1 MATAAQIAKLRRKVQ
16 DYYNKRT
23 GQLLTAGEYAF
34 TDDELTDII
43 DDAAAEA
50 TDGAATAESM
60 SPLQESWCMI
70 LSRADAI
77 LQIAQDESRRIKWQT
92 NNEIIDPSAV
102 GDSLVKVAEALR
114 KRYEDAR
121 KRKLEQEI
129 KGVSVRPTGGV
140 MSFNSTVKPYY
151 ERNFDN
157 QTVRR
162 NTTPDHR
169 Y

>member
-1 MATAAQIAKLRRKVQ
+1 MATVAQISKLRRKVQ
-16 DYYNKRT
+16 DFYNKRT
-23 GQLLTAGEYAF
+23 GQPLAPSEFAF
-34 TDDELTDII
+34 TDDELIDII

-50 TDGAATAESM
+50 TDGNSSADSM
-60 SPLQESWCMI
+60 SPLQESWCML

-77 LQIAQDESRRIKWQT
+77 LQIAQDESRRIRWET
-92 NNEIIDPSAV
+92 NNEVVDPSNVA
-102 GDSLVKVAEALR
+102 DNLVKVADSLR

-121 KRKLEQEI
+121 QRVLKQAIE
-129 KGVSVRPTGGV
+129 GVTVRPTGGV
-140 MSFNSTVKPYY
+140 MTFNNTVKPYY

>member
-1 MATAAQIAKLRRKVQ
+1 MATAAQISKLRRKIQ

-23 GQLLTAGEYAF
+23 GQPLVTGEFAF

-43 DDAAAEA
+43 DDAAAEV
-50 TDGAATAESM
+50 TDGSATAEEM
-60 SPLQESWCMI
+60 GPLQESWCML

-77 LQIAQDESRRIKWQT
+77 LQIAQDESRRIKWET
-92 NNEIIDPSAV
+92 NNEVVDPSNVA
-102 GDSLVKVAEALR
+102 DNLVKVADSLR
-114 KRYEDAR
+114 SRYEDAR
-121 KRKLEQEI
+121 QRKLKEAIEGI
-129 KGVSVRPTGGV
+129 SVRPTGGV
-140 MSFNSTVKPYY
+140 LGFNSTVKPYY

-157 QTVRR
+157 PTVRR